1 MKQLLT
7 TLALMVTLEPLAIA
21 HVGPHEKIMG
31 TLAAIEKSHLTVTT
45 TDGKTS
51 TISLDAATKMIRG
64 TKPIARV
71 DLREGER
78 VVVTLRHA
86 KDAAGANVLIAEEV
100 RVGSASPPKTKDR

>member
-7 TLALMVTLEPLAIA
+7 ALVLMVTLQPLAIA
-21 HVGPHEKIMG
+21 HAGPHEKVMG
-31 TLAAIEKSHLTVTT
+31 TLTAIEKSHLDIKA

-64 TKPIARV
+64 TKAITRV

-86 KDAAGANVLIAEEV
+86 KDAAGADVLIAEEV
-100 RVGSASPPKTKDR
+100 RVGSGSPPKTKDR